1 MKRNRDKRDADKP
14 KVSRKGAVSDELIAK
29 ALRANKGIINR
40 SAMSLDMTRNAVW
53 ERIQTSPFLQAV
65 QEECIESRIDDAEA
79 NLALLVDDNSIQ
91 AVDRTLKHKRAV
103 ARGWGEQNAIDIKDL
118 AKFKEMG
125 DFLGWSKK
133 DE

>member
-1 MKRNRDKRDADKP
+1 MVKKQHKKNDLKP
-14 KVSRKGAVSDELIAK
+14 KATRKGALSEELIAK

-40 SAMSLDMTRNAVW
+40 SAQSLGITRTPLW
-53 ERIQTSPFLQAV
+53 QRIQNSPFLQAV
-65 QEECIESRIDDAEA
+65 QEECFESRIDDAEA
-79 NLALLVDDNSIQ
+79 SLSALVDESHMQ
-91 AVDRTLKHKRAV
+91 AIDRLLKHKRAV
-103 ARGWGEQNAIDIKDL
+103 ARGYGEQNAIDVKDL